1 MSKDIMLPKLYT
13 ELRKSL
19 LMSGWTISHS
29 DANDTYVVLDKPESA
44 IACIIHYM
52 PEAKNVY
59 PNGSFLLK
67 IRADEDTIG
76 KWQTCTMAIDDSIV
90 SLFTHHL
97 KNVMSIYSIL
107 KSDIE
112 TTKDPF

>member
-67 IRADEDTIG
+67 IRADEGTWKLSTDTFPIN
-76 KWQTCTMAIDDSIV
+76 DDISLVFIHKLSKLNKIYDIV
-90 SLFTHHL
+90 DDDL
-97 KNVMSIYSIL
+97 
-107 KSDIE
+107 
-112 TTKDPF
+112 TKDAF